1 MGRNS
6 AASVEG
12 LPEHSV
18 TEYADSD
25 IRRTGVR
32 GAQGEVGMQARV
44 VTLGE
49 VMIIGAAGTGSEIER
64 RPVRPGAPTI
74 DIIFVERGEFEYLDG
89 PTWRASQGQLMIAP
103 SGLPRRVRFL
113 GEWRFVVVRI
123 PREAL
128 LPYLPML
135 PDEVGV
141 YGDLSLTERAMHGF
155 LAQVVAG
162 EAAAPESEG
171 HTVDRLVL
179 DMAGTL
185 VHNRL
190 GYGVKQGTPRAVLR
204 ERAITVIAKRHNDTG
219 LTPAGIA
226 TDIGVS
232 LRHLQNVFAEANS
245 SVAAELRRERARVA
259 RSLLQDARFDDHSVG
274 EIAAIAG
281 FGSTASMRRALE
293 DLYRFGPRELREG
306 R

>member
-1 MGRNS
+1 M
-6 AASVEG
+6 E
-12 LPEHSV
+12 
-18 TEYADSD
+18 
-25 IRRTGVR
+25 
-32 GAQGEVGMQARV
+32 ARV
-44 VTLGE
+44 FAFGE
-49 VMIIGAAGTGSEIER
+49 VMIIEAQGTGSEVER
-64 RPVRPGAPTI
+64 RPLRPDHPTV
-74 DIIFVERGEFEYLDG
+74 DIIFVEQGEFEYLDG
-89 PTWRASQGQLMIAP
+89 VAWHASKGPLMIAP

-113 GEWRFVVVRI
+113 GAWRFTVVRI
-123 PREAL
+123 PRESL

-141 YGDLSLTERAMHGF
+141 YGELSLTERAMHGF
-155 LAQVVAG
+155 LAQVVTG
-162 EAAAPESEG
+162 EGVPPVHEG
-171 HTVDRLVL
+171 HTLDRLVI

-185 VHNRL
+185 VRNRL
-190 GYGVKQGTPRAVLR
+190 GHGMQQGTPRAVLR
-204 ERAITVIAKRHNDTG
+204 ERAITVIAKRRSDTG

-226 TDIGVS
+226 ADIGVS

-259 RSLLQDARFDDHSVG
+259 RSLLQDARFDDHSIG
-274 EIAAIAG
+274 EIAVIAG